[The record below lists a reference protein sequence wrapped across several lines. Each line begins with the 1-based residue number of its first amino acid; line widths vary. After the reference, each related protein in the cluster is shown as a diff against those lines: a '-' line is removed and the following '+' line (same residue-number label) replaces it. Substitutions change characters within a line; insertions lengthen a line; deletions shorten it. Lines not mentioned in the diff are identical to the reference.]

1 MKQRIIILTAFLAAA
16 LSSCNLFGEPEI
28 QYYVM
33 ASDEVSITIS
43 GEGESTEQFTVSNLP
58 WTKEFTAERG
68 DFLYVSAQV
77 REYNGWVQTQIKV
90 DGKVI
95 DSAESRGDFVIATS
109 SGSAE

>member
-1 MKQRIIILTAFLAAA
+1 MRRMIVTMALA
-16 LSSCNLFGEPEI
+16 SVIVGGCNLFGEPEI

-43 GEGESTEQFTVSNLP
+43 GEGESTEQFTISNFP

-109 SGSAE
+109 SGSAD